1 MNANNPTEKARRR
14 YLLEFGA
21 SIVLYVIVIEASCR
35 FAGDLAGTGRLLLL
49 LTPVVPL
56 ALVAAAVIRY
66 VRAMDEMQR
75 RITEQSLAFAGIVTV
90 LAAVTWGL
98 LEGETLPHPSAWWT
112 LVVFMAGW
120 LVATVFVKRS
130 YK

>member
-14 YLLEFGA
+14 YLLEFGV
-21 SIVLYVIVIEASCR
+21 SIVFYVVVIEASRR
-35 FAGDLAGTGRLLLL
+35 FAGDLAGTARLFLLLA
-49 LTPVVPL
+49 PVVPL
-56 ALVAAAVIRY
+56 GLVAAAVIRH

-98 LEGETLPHPSAWWT
+98 LEGEALPHPSAWWT